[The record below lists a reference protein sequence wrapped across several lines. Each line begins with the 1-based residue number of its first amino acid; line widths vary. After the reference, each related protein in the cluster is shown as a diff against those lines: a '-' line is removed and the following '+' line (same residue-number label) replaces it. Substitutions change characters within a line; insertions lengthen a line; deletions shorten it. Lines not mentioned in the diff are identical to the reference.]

1 MASSPSDE
9 LDDFFLDAPALPPP
23 HIASAAATP
32 LSLLDLAESHDGAPA
47 SPTSSA
53 DTPRASSSSLS
64 PVPPSPPPFE
74 LFPPLQPT
82 PEAPAFPLPAT
93 SASAAPSASAALRN
107 RSSPLP
113 GLVFRPRLSVDV
125 GALTSEPGGEGLLTP
140 PSPLGLPGAYS
151 GWAGV
156 RRRKSSKRGG
166 KADAKGKRRERDEAV
181 EGELLLPPPFLDD
194 QSSKES
200 FDGILG
206 ARSARQAA
214 QIARQHER
222 LYALGRAPPPPF
234 PQSLVRGFSKLVG
247 VLGPP
252 GGLDAIEGR
261 TTTRGEGSGYE
272 KQQRRRVRRAESGLK
287 AFEVGQNVGKKFAA
301 RLRRRA
307 SEESRASERGFEADV
322 SSPEEVRVLRPPLIA
337 ATPSLFLGSTSE
349 DVYPSSST
357 DSSATTPP
365 LPPVAELPPPRAP
378 LLRPF
383 IPDSPFLPPVE
394 TPLILGSAA
403 EEDYFSLTRR
413 WSRRKKKK
421 ASPTLAAIEERVAS
435 NHPPPTPSTFRLS
448 IPASAQEVS
457 RPYLWALGDLVVWVL
472 IGSPPSP
479 SSAGLDTSFAS
490 VSGLLGIVIHAIG
503 FLFFVLYHAAAL
515 IAASYTA
522 LRASGVFLYWLSLN
536 LTGRTEVSKAIVEYW
551 GTCRAEWDKVCEQ
564 EEGGIGL
571 SVWNAGRGLA
581 ELATLHSMTRDRW
594 LREGPGHLV
603 LLNGD
608 EEEALDEV
616 TPRLAP
622 HRPQRSMHRRPSL
635 KRPTFTMRE
644 SSYRWT
650 DDDDRDGEGLVVT
663 SSQGSVLEGTIIS
676 SSPTKRSFRKSGL
689 SPMLVSRRFSLPGEP
704 PPMTLD
710 DPPLSSPSSAY
721 LTTEPPDLP
730 FSPPLMPVPEKDDK
744 IAALVSLLKRYCR
757 LATASYGLH
766 TYIVSPPTP
775 LLTPSGATLPHRLF
789 AHLGGLEDHHNV
801 LHVALQKRYTGV
813 SPSSDGDEGALD
825 AIYAPQFYLL
835 RDDVEGQIVCVI
847 RGTQSLADIC
857 TDLDGSFVNL
867 DLPSLDPSSTSS
879 SPPYRIHSGIL
890 TAARHLLDPTHSP
903 LFAKLAAILT
913 EHSGYSLVLTGHSL
927 GGAMASTLGVLL
939 GTYYSTDAGGGR
951 WLISPDSGLPALR
964 PLRAICFAHPTTV
977 NAPLAARCAVGAE
990 APLVVSLSLGSDV
1003 ICRMGIPHVREVRR
1017 SLGRL
1022 DRVRKGG
1029 EKVVPA
1035 TMTKDEKTDDEAVAA
1050 TKTPGVLT
1058 SWWRWRKLVAAENK
1072 RQEEGELE
1080 EPQGAEELAALEDAA
1095 WSRRSLV
1102 EGWTDDGASSAE
1114 DDVDTA
1120 IPAGKSFHL
1129 DRLPPDVER
1138 KRREERRQ
1146 AEVDEGAEHDEDIRL
1161 LGLYEVRDPKAFY
1174 AAPVLSSDLIK
1185 AHLPK
1190 EYLDACES
1198 L

>member
-1 MASSPSDE
+1 MASSPSDK
-9 LDDFFLDAPALPPP
+9 LDDFSLDAPALPPS
-23 HIASAAATP
+23 HTASCAVTP
-32 LSLLDLAESHDGAPA
+32 LALPDLAESHDGASA
-47 SPTSSA
+47 SPTNTG
-53 DTPRASSSSLS
+53 DTPRASSSSFS

-82 PEAPAFPLPAT
+82 MEAPASPLSAT
-93 SASAAPSASAALRN
+93 WASAAPSTSAAREKVP
-107 RSSPLP
+107 SSLP
-113 GLVFRPRLSVDV
+113 EFVFRPRLFVDL
-125 GALTSEPGGEGLLTP
+125 GSLTSGPGDEGLLTP

-156 RRRKSSKRGG
+156 QPLRSLQRGG
-166 KADAKGKRRERDEAV
+166 KIDTKGKRRQRDEAV

-200 FDGILG
+200 FEGLLG

-234 PQSLVRGFSKLVG
+234 PQSLVRGLSKLVG

-261 TTTRGEGSGYE
+261 TTLRGEGSGYE

-287 AFEVGQNVGKKFAA
+287 AFEVGQNVGQKVAA

-307 SEESRASERGFEADV
+307 SEESRASERGVEADV
-322 SSPEEVRVLRPPLIA
+322 SSSEEVALLRPPLIA
-337 ATPSLFLGSTSE
+337 ATPSLFLGSTNE
-349 DVYPSSST
+349 DTYLSSST
-357 DSSATTPP
+357 GSTPP
-365 LPPVAELPPPRAP
+365 LLPVELPPPRAP

-383 IPDSPFLPPVE
+383 IPDSPFLLPVE
-394 TPLILGSAA
+394 TPLSLDSAG
-403 EEDYFSLTRR
+403 EEDYFSLARR
-413 WSRRKKKK
+413 WSLRKKKK
-421 ASPTLAAIEERVAS
+421 ASPILAAVGERVAS
-435 NHPPPTPSTFRLS
+435 THPPPTPSTFRLS
-448 IPASAQEVS
+448 IPASAQC
-457 RPYLWALGDLVVWVL
+457 PYVYALFDFVVWVL

-490 VSGLLGIVIHAIG
+490 VSGLIGIIIHAIG
-503 FLFFVLYHAAAL
+503 FLSFVLYHFAAL

-522 LRASGVFLYWLSLN
+522 LRASGIFLYWLSLN
-536 LTGRTEVSKAIVEYW
+536 LTGRTEISKAVVEYW
-551 GTCRAEWDKVCEQ
+551 GTSRAEWDKVCDQ

-571 SVWNAGRGLA
+571 SVLSTGRGLA
-581 ELATLHSMTRDRW
+581 EMAALHSMTRDRW
-594 LREGPGHLV
+594 LCDGPGHLL

-608 EEEALDEV
+608 EEEALDGA

-622 HRPQRSMHRRPSL
+622 HRSQRSMHRRPSL
-635 KRPTFTMRE
+635 KRPTFTLRE

-676 SSPTKRSFRKSGL
+676 SSPTKRSFRNTGM
-689 SPMLVSRRFSLPGEP
+689 SPMLVSRRCSLPEEP
-704 PPMTLD
+704 PPMILD
-710 DPPLSSPSSAY
+710 DPPLPSPSSAC
-721 LTTEPPDLP
+721 LTLGSPHLP
-730 FSPPLMPVPEKDDK
+730 FSPPLMPVPENDDK

-789 AHLGGLEDHHNV
+789 AHLGGLKDHHNV

-813 SPSSDGDEGALD
+813 SPSDGDEGALD
-825 AIYAPQFYLL
+825 AVYAPQFYLL
-835 RDDVEGQIVCVI
+835 RDDLHGEIVCVI

-867 DLPSLDPSSTSS
+867 DLPPLEPASTSAS
-879 SPPYRIHSGIL
+879 ATYRIHSGIL
-890 TAARHLLDPTHSP
+890 SAARHLLDPTHSP

-927 GGAMASTLGVLL
+927 GGAMASTLAVLL
-939 GTYYSTDAGGGR
+939 GTYHSTDPGGGR
-951 WLISPDSGLPALR
+951 WLISPDSGLPAHR

-977 NAPLAARCAVGAE
+977 NAPLAARCAIGAN

-1003 ICRMGIPHVREVRR
+1003 ICRMGIPHVRAVRR

-1022 DRVRKGG
+1022 ERARKGRDD
-1029 EKVVPA
+1029 VRA
-1035 TMTKDEKTDDEAVAA
+1035 TTPTPGDEKTEGAA
-1050 TKTPGVLT
+1050 GSARASGVVT
-1058 SWWRWRKLVAAENK
+1058 SWWRWRKLVAADNR
-1072 RQEEGELE
+1072 RQGEGALAAL
-1080 EPQGAEELAALEDAA
+1080 QGAEELAALEEAA
-1095 WSRRSLV
+1095 WRRRALV
-1102 EGWTDDGASSAE
+1102 EGWTDGGASAE
-1114 DDVDTA
+1114 DDEDTA

-1129 DRLPPDVER
+1129 DRLPPDLER
-1138 KRREERRQ
+1138 KRREERRL
-1146 AEVDEGAEHDEDIRL
+1146 AELVEGAEHDEDGRL
-1161 LGLYEVRDPKAFY
+1161 LGVYEVRDPKAFY